1 MESYERLKTKKT
13 DTAKIIEW
21 HFQTIL
27 KNIKRRITFRQRYRN
42 PWHIEV
48 TERIQRDVFI
58 ASFKAIR
65 DYTVQFGTTIDI
77 DKDRKGIA
85 TKYTITFNHLGAFKF
100 HIHKLSNIEKDKIV
114 KQYFKKM
121 SNNGVAEVSVTDN
134 KVATIEY
141 KCSTSTLKL
150 KLSYTVKNNYGTIC
164 SF

>member
-1 MESYERLKTKKT
+1 MSGISKQFLKISKEESPFVKGTE
-13 DTAKIIEW
+13 IPG
-21 HFQTIL
+21 IL
-27 KNIKRRITFRQRYRN
+27 KLQKEFSGMYLL
-42 PWHIEV
+42 H
-48 TERIQRDVFI
+48 